1 MNDLNRKAFTGL
13 MNLIVVLA
21 LLLFLP
27 AWTIDYWQAW
37 IFLAVFSVSVLA
49 ITIYLMK
56 EDPKLLERR
65 VNAGPG
71 AEKQKSQK
79 IIQLLATIAF
89 VAVLVVP
96 AIDHRFGWSTMPT
109 YVVAIGDV
117 LVVLGLF
124 IIFLVFK
131 ENTFSSG
138 TIEVGSEQKVIATG
152 PYAHVRHPMYIGAL
166 IMLLGMP
173 LALGSWWGLFTII
186 PMTLVIAWR
195 LLEEEKFLAENLSGY
210 SDYRNKV
217 RCRLVPLVW

>member
-109 YVVAIGDV
+109 YVVAIGDL

>member
-109 YVVAIGDV
+109 YVVAIGDL

-210 SDYRNKV
+210 SDYRDKV